1 MYSKNEKYKRLF
13 RFFCSIA
20 ITVFQTILFWG
31 IWERYYNS
39 RIDQPFALRGN
50 WLMVGLYVLILL
62 LFTHVY
68 GGFKIGYQK
77 PGGLILS
84 QTISLLGTNVITF
97 MMIMILSRNH
107 IFEGHLALGLT
118 LPGVPRGSVIGVL
131 PYLIMTVTQ
140 ICGVSLC
147 AHVLTKIYDRA
158 FPPRKMILVYG
169 DYEESAQVL
178 SWKMNRL
185 KEKYEIIEMVNQS
198 VGLDV
203 LKEKA
208 KQSQG
213 LVLLDIEVGLRN
225 QLIKFCYG
233 AAIRVYVVPNLSDV
247 ILGNAE
253 NIHFFDTPLLLARN
267 SGLSIEQKLAKR
279 IMDLVI
285 SGIGIII
292 ASPFM
297 LLTAIAI
304 KLYDGGPV
312 FFRQDRATIG
322 GKVFSI
328 TKFRSMIVDA
338 EKAGHS
344 IPATDRDP
352 RITPVGHFIRATRL
366 DELPQLFDIFR
377 GDMSIVGPRPERVEH
392 VEKYTQEIPEFVYR
406 LKVKGGLTGY
416 AQIYGKYNT
425 SAIDK
430 LKLDLMYIENYS
442 VLLDIKLILM
452 TIKIMFMKESTEGFT
467 AEKSEAMHDA
477 GQEKKQNEQ

>member
-1 MYSKNEKYKRLF
+1 MKNERFKRLF
-13 RFFCSIA
+13 RFGAMIG
-20 ITVFQTILFWG
+20 ITIYQLFWFYG
-31 IWERYYNS
+31 IWVRYYNP
-39 RIDQPFALRGN
+39 RMDQPFALRGN
-50 WLMVGLYVLILL
+50 WLIGGLYLVVLL
-62 LFTHVY
+62 LFTNIY

-77 PGGLILS
+77 PGSLTLS
-84 QTISLLGTNVITF
+84 QTISVLGTNVFIVFLTMLLGRNAVF
-97 MMIMILSRNH
+97 GGNLTIFHMSKGGASNQEILS
-107 IFEGHLALGLT
+107 L
-118 LPGVPRGSVIGVL
+118 L
-131 PYLIMTVTQ
+131 PYLGMTVVQ
-140 ICGVSLC
+140 IVGVAFFSL
-147 AHVLTKIYDRA
+147 VLTKIYDTM
-158 FPPRKMILVYG
+158 FPPRKLLLVYG
-169 DYEESAQVL
+169 DYEESAHIL
-178 SWKMNRL
+178 GRKMAQL
-185 KEKYEIIEMVNQS
+185 KEKYQIAEMINQS
-198 VGLDV
+198 AGRNV
-203 LKEKA
+203 LQDKI

-213 LVLLDIEVGLRN
+213 VVLLDVDVSLRN
-225 QLIKFCYG
+225 QLIKYCYG
-233 AAIRVYVVPNLSDV
+233 AAIRVYVVPNISDIILSS
-247 ILGNAE
+247 AE

-267 SGLSIEQKLAKR
+267 SGLTIEQKLAKR

-338 EKAGHS
+338 EKAGYS

-392 VEKYTQEIPEFVYR
+392 VEKYTQEIPEFAYR

-477 GQEKKQNEQ
+477 GQEKRENEQ

>member
-1 MYSKNEKYKRLF
+1 MNVGNEKFKRLF
-13 RFFCSIA
+13 RFGSM
-20 ITVFQTILFWG
+20 ILVYIYEAVIFWMV
-31 IWERYYNS
+31 WQSYN
-39 RIDQPFALRGN
+39 RILDSTEVLGFAMRGN
-50 WLMVGLYVLILL
+50 WLMLALYVLILL
-62 LFTHVY
+62 LFSQTY

-77 PGGLILS
+77 PGSLILS
-84 QTISLLGTNVITF
+84 QAISLAGTNVVIY
-97 MMIMILSRNH
+97 LV
-107 IFEGHLALGLT
+107 LALIARAFLSPVR
-118 LPGVPRGSVIGVL
+118 LMIALGVQLVGVVL
-131 PYLIMTVTQ
+131 AAVL
-140 ICGVSLC
+140 
-147 AHVLTKIYDRA
+147 LTKVYDA
-158 FPPRKMILVYG
+158 MFPPRKMLMIYG
-169 DYEESAQVL
+169 DYEESAEVL
-178 SWKMNRL
+178 TAKMNHM
-185 KEKYEIIEMVNQS
+185 KEKYQITERVNQS
-198 VGLDV
+198 VGLEQ
-203 LKEKA
+203 LKEKI
-208 KQSQG
+208 KKSQG
-213 LVLLDIEVGLRN
+213 VVLLDVEVGLRN
-225 QLIKFCYG
+225 QLVKFCYG

-247 ILGNAE
+247 ILGSAE

-267 SGLSIEQKLAKR
+267 SGLTIEQKLAKR

-285 SGIGIII
+285 SGIGIIV

-322 GKVFSI
+322 GKVFKI

-338 EKAGHS
+338 EKGGYS
-344 IPATDRDP
+344 VPATDRDP

-392 VEKYTQEIPEFVYR
+392 VEKYTQEIPEFAYR

-467 AEKSEAMHDA
+467 AEKSEAMQNA
-477 GQEKKQNEQ
+477 GQEKKQDEQ

>member
-1 MYSKNEKYKRLF
+1 MNTGNERFKRLF
-13 RFFCSIA
+13 RFSSMIMVYIYEAA
-20 ITVFQTILFWG
+20 IFWVVWLSYNRILDSTEVLG
-31 IWERYYNS
+31 
-39 RIDQPFALRGN
+39 FAMRGN
-50 WLMVGLYVLILL
+50 WLMLAIYVMLLL
-62 LFTHVY
+62 LFSQIY

-77 PGGLILS
+77 PGSLILS
-84 QTISLLGTNVITF
+84 QAISLIGTNVVIYLVMALIARAF
-97 MMIMILSRNH
+97 MNPLRLVIATSVQLV
-107 IFEGHLALGLT
+107 
-118 LPGVPRGSVIGVL
+118 GVTATAVL
-131 PYLIMTVTQ
+131 
-140 ICGVSLC
+140 
-147 AHVLTKIYDRA
+147 LTKLYDTL
-158 FPPRKMILVYG
+158 FPPRKMLLIHG
-169 DYEESAQVL
+169 DYEESASVL
-178 SWKMNRL
+178 TAKMNHM
-185 KEKYEIIEMVNQS
+185 KEKYQINERVNQS
-198 VGLDV
+198 VGLEV
-203 LKEKA
+203 LQDKI

-213 LVLLDIEVGLRN
+213 VVLLDVDVAMRN
-225 QLIKFCYG
+225 QLIKYCYG
-233 AAIRVYVVPNLSDV
+233 TAIRVYVVPNLSDI
-247 ILGNAE
+247 ILGSAE

-267 SGLSIEQKLAKR
+267 SGLTIEQKLAKR

-292 ASPFM
+292 TSPFM

-392 VEKYTQEIPEFVYR
+392 VEKYTKEIPEFAYR

>member
-1 MYSKNEKYKRLF
+1 MYVKNEKYKRLF
-13 RFFCSIA
+13 RFFGMIWIA
-20 ITVFQTILFWG
+20 LFQTSVFWVV
-31 IWERYYNS
+31 WDRFYNS
-39 RIDQPFALRGN
+39 AIDQSFAHRGN
-50 WLMVGLYVLILL
+50 WLIVGLYLLILL
-62 LFTHVY
+62 LFTQVY
-68 GGFKIGYQK
+68 GGFKIGYEK
-77 PGGLILS
+77 PGNLALS
-84 QTISLLGTNVITF
+84 QSIAVLGTNVVEFLI
-97 MMIMILSRNH
+97 IVLLSRQTYL
-107 IFEGHLALGLT
+107 ETGHLINPT
-118 LPGVPRGSVIGVL
+118 W
-131 PYLIMTVTQ
+131 LIVMSVTQ
-140 ICGVSLC
+140 ILGITLF
-147 AHVLTKIYDRA
+147 AWAFTKIYYA
-158 FPPRKMILVYG
+158 LFPARKLLMIYG
-169 DYEESAQVL
+169 DYPESAQILVA
-178 SWKMNRL
+178 KMNHL
-185 KEKYEIIEMVNQS
+185 KEKYQIAEMVNQDL
-198 VGLDV
+198 GLEELKKKV
-203 LKEKA
+203 LEY
-208 KQSQG
+208 QG
-213 LVLLDIEVGLRN
+213 VVLLDVNVDVRN
-225 QLIKFCYG
+225 RLVKYCYG
-233 AAIRVYVVPNLSDV
+233 TVTRVYVVPNISDIILS
-247 ILGNAE
+247 NAE
-253 NIHFFDTPLLLARN
+253 NMHFFDTPLLLARN
-267 SGLSIEQKLAKR
+267 SGLTIEQKLAKR

-352 RITPVGHFIRATRL
+352 RITPIGHFIRATRL

-392 VEKYTQEIPEFVYR
+392 VEKYTQEIPEFAYR

>member
-1 MYSKNEKYKRLF
+1 MNTGNERFKRLF
-13 RFFCSIA
+13 RFGSMILVYIYEA
-20 ITVFQTILFWG
+20 AVFWFVWLSYNRILDSTEVLG
-31 IWERYYNS
+31 
-39 RIDQPFALRGN
+39 FAMRGN
-50 WLMVGLYVLILL
+50 WLMLALYVMILL
-62 LFTHVY
+62 LFSQTY

-77 PGGLILS
+77 PGSLILS
-84 QTISLLGTNVITF
+84 QAISLIGTNVVIY
-97 MMIMILSRNH
+97 LV
-107 IFEGHLALGLT
+107 LALIARAFLSPIR
-118 LPGVPRGSVIGVL
+118 LVIALGVQLAGV
-131 PYLIMTVTQ
+131 
-140 ICGVSLC
+140 VSAAVL
-147 AHVLTKIYDRA
+147 LTKVYDA
-158 FPPRKMILVYG
+158 MFPPRKMLMVYG
-169 DYEESAQVL
+169 DYEESAEIL
-178 SWKMNRL
+178 TAKMNHM
-185 KEKYEIIEMVNQS
+185 KEKYQIAERVNQS
-198 VGLDV
+198 VGLAQLQD
-203 LKEKA
+203 KI
-208 KQSQG
+208 KQYQG
-213 LVLLDIEVGLRN
+213 VVLLDVEVSLRN
-225 QLIKFCYG
+225 QLVKYCYG

-247 ILGNAE
+247 ILGSAE

-267 SGLSIEQKLAKR
+267 SGLTIEQKLAKR

-285 SGIGIII
+285 SGIGIIV

-322 GKVFSI
+322 GKVFKI

-338 EKAGHS
+338 EKGGYS
-344 IPATDRDP
+344 VPATDRDP

-392 VEKYTQEIPEFVYR
+392 VEKYTQEIPEFAYR

-477 GQEKKQNEQ
+477 GQEKKQDEQ